1 MPISLGV
8 VMDPITTLNYAK
20 DSTLAMLYAAQAR
33 NWVIYYCTS
42 QQLYLRD
49 GRVYG
54 QVQMLHLHTQRRAWY
69 TLTEAREIP
78 LDSLD
83 IILMRKDPP
92 LNLEYFYATQLLEF
106 AERAGVLVVNR
117 PQALRDAN
125 EKLYALQFAQCCPP
139 TLVTADPARLR
150 DFCAEQGDI
159 ILKPLDAMGGR
170 GIFRLRPQDV
180 NLNALLETAT
190 EWGHKTV
197 MAQKF
202 IREIRD
208 GDKRILLING
218 EPVPYALAR
227 IPAPGE
233 IRGNLAAGARGV
245 GVTLTARDRWICSQ
259 IGPDLRARGIW
270 FAGIDVIGPYL
281 TEINIT
287 SPTGIRELDK
297 YYHLDIAG
305 QLLDSL
311 WEIYQRPS
319 RLL

>member
-8 VMDPITTLNYAK
+8 VMDPLATLNYAK

-33 NWVIYYCTS
+33 NWAVYCCTPE
-42 QQLYLRD
+42 QLSLRT

-54 QVQMLHLHTQRRAWY
+54 DMQLLHLHTQRRAWY
-69 TLTEAREIP
+69 TVTESQEIP
-78 LDSLD
+78 LDTLD

-106 AERAGVLVVNR
+106 AEQAGVLVANR

-139 TLVTADPARLR
+139 TLVTASRSKLR
-150 DFCAEQGDI
+150 EFCAQQGDI

-180 NLNALLETAT
+180 NCNALLETAT
-190 EWGHKTV
+190 EWGRKTV

-202 IREIRD
+202 IPEIRD

-218 EPVPYALAR
+218 DPVPYALAR
-227 IPAPGE
+227 IPALGE
-233 IRGNLAAGARGV
+233 TRGNLAAGGRGV
-245 GVTLTARDRWICSQ
+245 GVELSARDRWICSQ
-259 IGPDLRARGIW
+259 VGPDLRARGIW
-270 FAGIDVIGPYL
+270 FAGLDVIGPYL

-305 QLLDSL
+305 QLLDGL
-311 WEIYQRPS
+311 WETYLR
-319 RLL
+319 RGRM